1 MELSNVSYT
10 IDEVKA
16 QMCRNSFY
24 YFFCEFWSTINTDKL
39 HKNWHIEVL
48 CDAMQV
54 ILNKMIADSIR
65 SKESDFDFETESLTN
80 DDMLA
85 NVSPGSSK
93 STILSQMSLAWVWTK
108 MPECVGIF
116 STISNK
122 NAKDFAS
129 KFKIIIQSDLYK
141 RYFPNVILSKDSG
154 EALFELKNTSG
165 GARFQYTT
173 LSAKTGMHGHY
184 IAVDDNMAFEDAR
197 SDARAEACNESL
209 KGLFSREKKNAR
221 VPKFFF
227 MQMQSAID
235 STQWVLKRFPDIKR
249 FILPAWDNGKIFPAE
264 LKSKYVDGYFNPY
277 HMGEEF
283 LRLKKLQYSA
293 DEGKFGDLQYLA
305 EYGQDCSTKAGYM
318 FNVQKTK
325 EIEHKGISIAVCDP
339 SDQGT
344 DHTATVF
351 AYIHSNKVWV
361 HDIIYS
367 QSDSDVTIPIN
378 ISKAMIHKPYAFH
391 IEKDGLGNIYGKQVK
406 AKYPLVQTFNA
417 KGNKEDRIFTKA
429 NIISKHFY
437 FLEQSPSLEYE
448 NAVNHLS
455 TYKKVGQNKYDDFE
469 DVLTSLAEIAIRN
482 NLINVYA

>member
-1 MELSNVSYT
+1 ME
-10 IDEVKA
+10 I
-16 QMCRNSFY
+16 
-24 YFFCEFWSTINTDKL
+24 
-39 HKNWHIEVL
+39 
-48 CDAMQV
+48 

-65 SKESDFDFETESLTN
+65 SKEPDFDFETENLTN

-129 KFKIIIQSDLYK
+129 KFKIIIQSDKYK

-154 EALFELKNTSG
+154 EALFELKNTLG

-227 MQMQSAID
+227 MQMQSKID
-235 STQWVLKRFPDIKR
+235 STQWILKRFPDIKR
-249 FILPAWDNGKIFPAE
+249 FVLPAWDNGKIYPPE
-264 LKSKYVDGYFNPY
+264 LKEFYVDGYFNPY

-305 EYGQDCSTKAGYM
+305 EYGQDCETSEGYM
-318 FNVQKTK
+318 YSVCKVDT
-325 EIEHKGISIAVCDP
+325 IEKKGISIATCDP
-339 SDQGT
+339 AEDGECFLAS
-344 DHTATVF
+344 VF
-351 AYIHSNKVWV
+351 AYVYSNKVWV
-361 HDIIYS
+361 HDIIYTKEGS
-367 QSDSDVTIPIN
+367 EITIPKN
-378 ISKAMIHKPYAFH
+378 VEKAKLHKPYAFY
-391 IEKDGLGNIYGKQVK
+391 IEKDGLGNTYQKQVK
-406 AKYPLVQTFNA
+406 AKYSLVQSFNA
-417 KGNKEDRIFTKA
+417 KGNKDDRIYTKGA
-429 NIISKHFY
+429 VISNHFV
-437 FLEQSPSLEYE
+437 FLKQAPHIEYE
-448 NAVNHLS
+448 NAVNHLT
-455 TYKKVGQNKYDDFE
+455 TYKKVGQNKYKDFE
-469 DVLTSLAEIAIRN
+469 DALTSLAEIVIKN
-482 NLINVYA
+482 NLINVYG